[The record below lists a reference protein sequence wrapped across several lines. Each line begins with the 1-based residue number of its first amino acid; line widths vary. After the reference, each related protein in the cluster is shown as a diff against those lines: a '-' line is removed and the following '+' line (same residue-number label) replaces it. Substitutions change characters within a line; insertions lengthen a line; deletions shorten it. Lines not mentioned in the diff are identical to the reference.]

1 MLKNILCPYCNSN
14 NEFTLKDELNQDDI
28 EQILTK
34 KIFEFKCFKCQKK
47 FNIDYPLSVSCNQYF
62 ICYKKTIKKVKKH
75 SILRLCQT
83 FDDFK
88 EKILILN
95 DSLNDILIEF
105 LKDYIKKQTGDE
117 LFLRYDS
124 IDAKKIVFYDLQ
136 NQKYLGISKEFYD
149 NLLKNAKIKKINKM
163 IIVDQD
169 SYIKYV
175 KVNKL

>member
-47 FNIDYPLSVSCNQYF
+47 FNIDYPLLFSCNQYF
-62 ICYKKTIKKVKKH
+62 ISYKKTIKNVKKH
-75 SILRLCQT
+75 SVLRLCQN

-88 EKILILN
+88 EKILIFN

-105 LKDYIKKQTGDE
+105 LKDYIKKQTSDD

-124 IDAKKIVFYDLQ
+124 FDEKKIVFYDLQ

-169 SYIKYV
+169 SYIKYI